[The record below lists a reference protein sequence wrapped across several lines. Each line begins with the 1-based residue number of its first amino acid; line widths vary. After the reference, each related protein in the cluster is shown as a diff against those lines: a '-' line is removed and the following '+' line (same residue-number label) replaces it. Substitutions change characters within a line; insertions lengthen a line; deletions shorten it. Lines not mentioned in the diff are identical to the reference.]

1 MKSAS
6 IHSIPASRRPL
17 QGSNRHYVWWI
28 AAVVVAAGV
37 ATLSWTSD
45 HKYAPAEEGTI
56 TLSRSF

>member
-6 IHSIPASRRPL
+6 TYIVGEGRRPL

-28 AAVVVAAGV
+28 AAVMLIGGATALSLAGGE
-37 ATLSWTSD
+37 
-45 HKYAPAEEGTI
+45 KYAPAEQGTV

>member
-6 IHSIPASRRPL
+6 TYIVGEGRRPL

-28 AAVVVAAGV
+28 AAVVVTAGV